1 MLCNGPSRH
10 SKVLSELREDG
21 DAERSLS
28 SVDNSDLP
36 RVSSSELS
44 SDTEPMVKCE
54 VARGFSSGGSCSAMA
69 GRHWQAP
76 NTDDKKKGG
85 G

>member
-1 MLCNGPSRH
+1 MLCSGPSRD
-10 SKVLSELREDG
+10 SKVLSELRDDG

-28 SVDNSDLP
+28 SADSSDLP

-44 SDTEPMVKCE
+44 SDTEPMMKCE
-54 VARGFSSGGSCSAMA
+54 AAGGFSAGASCSAMA

-76 NTDDKKKGG
+76 NTDDRKKEGG
-85 G
+85 